1 MTVLIEQ
8 KQKGLIKME
17 IVEVNVTEMI
27 TINRSNML
35 GNYIVIP
42 EAAIVILVIVRM
54 NGLLIRVN

>member
-1 MTVLIEQ
+1 
-8 KQKGLIKME
+8 ME